1 MLRYK
6 YISLYKTLAL
16 ITEKMV
22 EHRLKLTAK
31 KLKRLKVDFAFN
43 NNSVLL
49 RGTSLSKGYIFATII
64 LPIVVFAIIII
75 GLGIVILA
83 PEFERIVFPKI
94 ILFLPLVLLYY
105 GLKNMIKLR
114 QSKKCQVNIMPGMA
128 ILTYKNNADL
138 VVPIEKIKELSINI
152 EENESGVIG
161 GIYITNNDLES
172 YLLLSLIDNNVK
184 YLKND
189 LEYIRSTFLM
199 ILNLDKTIAN
209 NG

>member
-1 MLRYK
+1 
-6 YISLYKTLAL
+6 
-16 ITEKMV
+16 MV

-31 KLKRLKVDFAFN
+31 KLKRLKVDFALN

-49 RGTSLSKGYIFATII
+49 RGTSLSKGYIFITII

-75 GLGIVILA
+75 GLGIIILA

-105 GLKNMIKLR
+105 GIKNMIKLR

>member
-1 MLRYK
+1 
-6 YISLYKTLAL
+6 
-16 ITEKMV
+16 MV

-49 RGTSLSKGYIFATII
+49 RGTSLSKGYIFVTII

>member
-1 MLRYK
+1 
-6 YISLYKTLAL
+6 
-16 ITEKMV
+16 MV

>member
-1 MLRYK
+1 
-6 YISLYKTLAL
+6 
-16 ITEKMV
+16 
-22 EHRLKLTAK
+22 
-31 KLKRLKVDFAFN
+31 
-43 NNSVLL
+43 
-49 RGTSLSKGYIFATII
+49 
-64 LPIVVFAIIII
+64 
-75 GLGIVILA
+75 
-83 PEFERIVFPKI
+83 
-94 ILFLPLVLLYY
+94 
-105 GLKNMIKLR
+105 
-114 QSKKCQVNIMPGMA
+114 MPGMA